1 MIKPYIIGVAG
12 GSGSGK
18 TYFARELQKVLG
30 DNQCT
35 IIYQDNYYID
45 QSHRFDG
52 DGGSVNFDHPS
63 SLDFDLLAIGLSEL
77 KLGKTI
83 EVPIYEFATH
93 KRLTRSI
100 TCEPRKIIL
109 VDGILI
115 LDSAPVRAQ
124 LNESI
129 FFDTPEEL
137 RFERRLDRDVH
148 ERGRT
153 PEGVKKQYELQ
164 VRPMHEQFVQPSKQH
179 AQTVISDLGE
189 YSETLNSYVKRLS
202 NLANHS

>member
-18 TYFARELQKVLG
+18 TYFARELQRIFG
-30 DNQCT
+30 DNDCA

-63 SLDFDLLAIGLSEL
+63 SLDFNLLAQGLSQL
-77 KLGKTI
+77 KAGINI
-83 EVPIYEFATH
+83 EVPIYEFSTH
-93 KRLTRSI
+93 KRLSEI
-100 TCEPRKIIL
+100 IVCKPRKIIL

-115 LDSAPVRAQ
+115 LDSLVVRGQ
-124 LNESI
+124 LDEAI

-137 RFERRLDRDVH
+137 RFQRRLDRDVH

-153 PEGVKKQYELQ
+153 PEGVKKQFDLQ
-164 VRPMHEQFVQPSKQH
+164 VRPMHEQFVQPSKYY
-179 AQTVISDLGE
+179 AQTVVCDLGE
-189 YSETLNSYVKRLS
+189 YSDTLNDFVKRL
-202 NLANHS
+202 NAK